1 MKKFRNIDR
10 RHARGFTLLEILV
23 VLVILGLLSA
33 LVLPNVFGKVGG
45 AKAKAAR
52 THLAMLQQ
60 NIDMFSLDVGRLPE
74 SLNELVEQPGEAEYW
89 AGPYVSSSLLKDP
102 WGKDWIYRKPGE
114 KGAYDLITY
123 GDDGSAGGDGT
134 SKDLSNWD

>member
-1 MKKFRNIDR
+1 MKKQTINARKR
-10 RHARGFTLLEILV
+10 SRGFTLLEILV

-52 THLAMLQQ
+52 THLATLQQ

-74 SLNELVEQPGEAEYW
+74 SLDELIQQPGEAEFW

-102 WGKDWIYRKPGE
+102 WGRDWIYRKPGE
-114 KGAYDLITY
+114 KGPYDLITY
-123 GDDGSAGGDGT
+123 GDDGTSGGEGT
-134 SKDLSNWD
+134 AKDLSNWD